1 MYSTFAKGKLM
12 ITGEYVV
19 LDGALSLALPVK
31 FGQYL
36 KVEQGNTNGKLHW
49 ISRDYQ
55 GITWFTADFS
65 LRDFSLL
72 DASDRQLGN
81 RLQSL
86 LVACRN
92 MNPLFCMGEEGYFVE
107 VKANFPLNWGL
118 GSSSTLIAALAHWSG
133 VNAFQ
138 LSAQTF
144 GGSGYDIA
152 CAYATGPIC
161 YQLDPKLPAGER
173 EKVVAVPFDPLFKDK
188 LYFNYLGN
196 KQDSREGIRYYRSLD
211 KKDARILVEKISEI
225 TREIVSVTSLSKF
238 EGLLLEHEQLISS
251 SLHLARAQDLY
262 FPTLKGVVKSLGAWG
277 GDFVLAT
284 CPIDE
289 KSIPYS
295 EMVE

>member
-1 MYSTFAKGKLM
+1 MFSTFAKGKLM

-36 KVEQGNTNGKLHW
+36 KVEQGKTDGKLHW
-49 ISRDYQ
+49 ISRDYE
-55 GITWFTADFS
+55 GTTWFKADFR
-65 LRDFSLL
+65 LLDFSLL
-72 DASDRQLGN
+72 DTSDRQIGN
-81 RLQSL
+81 LLQRL

-92 MNPLFCMGEEGYFVE
+92 MNPLFCNGEEGCFVE

-138 LSAQTF
+138 LSAQTL

-152 CAYATGPIC
+152 CAYASGPIV
-161 YQLDPKLPAGER
+161 YQIDPELPAGER
-173 EKVVAVPFDPLFKDK
+173 EKVIAVPFDPPFKEE
-188 LYFNYLGN
+188 LYFSYLGN

-211 KKDARILVEKISEI
+211 KKDARILVEKISDI

-238 EGLLLEHEQLISS
+238 EDLLLEHEQLISS
-251 SLHLARAQDLY
+251 SLHLPRAQDLY

-284 CPIDE
+284 CPVGE
-289 KSIPYS
+289 TSIPYS